1 MQRASRDFTHIFI
14 INFVQRPGFTKRM
27 GEKKIDKYI
36 EREPH
41 TTFKQR
47 TPNPPQKKPYSGL
60 NITELVITVT
70 LFNVI
75 HDE

>member
-47 TPNPPQKKPYSGL
+47 TPPKKNPIFRVKHYRIGNYS
-60 NITELVITVT
+60 NFVQCYT
-70 LFNVI
+70 
-75 HDE
+75 